1 MSFELK
7 WFNWNWRFSKR
18 MSNFLFEFVLV
29 KRLAALPA
37 ALNRSALIDEQII
50 DCLERLNGMTLVQQP
65 RRTLPDAFRWTFW
78 QRCRVHFLFF
88 SDFVARRR
96 RADRFVLT
104 KRPEGRATV
113 LSNDR
118 FAQLLSNETLDYAN
132 LNEGRSVPAI
142 WRCGWAVSQEN
153 S

>member
-1 MSFELK
+1 M
-7 WFNWNWRFSKR
+7 RFGEHFGS
-18 MSNFLFEFVLV
+18 V
-29 KRLAALPA
+29 AA
-37 ALNRSALIDEQII
+37 SI
-50 DCLERLNGMTLVQQP
+50 
-65 RRTLPDAFRWTFW
+65 FF
-78 QRCRVHFLFF
+78 FF

-142 WRCGWAVSQEN
+142 
-153 S
+153 